1 MRKRARDKGRGE
13 LDTVKEKA
21 GGSAGA
27 RAPRG
32 RRRRPKLGNIELE
45 EEPVSNKG
53 GTKRKGRWW
62 RTEDKK

>member
-32 RRRRPKLGNIELE
+32 RRRRPKLGNKELE
-45 EEPVSNKG
+45 EESVS
-53 GTKRKGRWW
+53 RGREEQQ
-62 RTEDKK
+62 RRNEKEG

>member
-32 RRRRPKLGNIELE
+32 RRRRPKLGITGLE
-45 EEPVSNKG
+45 EEPVS
-53 GTKRKGRWW
+53 RGREEQQ
-62 RTEDKK
+62 RRNEKERR